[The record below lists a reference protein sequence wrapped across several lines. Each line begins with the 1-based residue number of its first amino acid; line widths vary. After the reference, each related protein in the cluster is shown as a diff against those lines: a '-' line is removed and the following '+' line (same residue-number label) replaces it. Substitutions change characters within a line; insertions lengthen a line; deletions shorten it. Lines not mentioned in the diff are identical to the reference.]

1 MRLSEL
7 LGLTWSDIDLD
18 TGTVNLDTNK
28 TDDPRLWALNS
39 SVVVA
44 LSRWKKL
51 MSREALKTRRLIV
64 HPKSGRLFNPD
75 GAARRLRKYAR
86 LAGLD
91 RSQLYEHSDERIA
104 LRVHDMR
111 ATFVTISL
119 AQGQSETWVSDRT
132 GHRSSQMLQNYRR
145 VARTYQE
152 LNLGPLAPL
161 YECIPEL
168 AEMTSG

>member
-1 MRLSEL
+1 MMS
-7 LGLTWSDIDLD
+7 
-18 TGTVNLDTNK
+18 
-28 TDDPRLWALNS
+28 NS
-39 SVVVA
+39 
-44 LSRWKKL
+44 
-51 MSREALKTRRLIV
+51 ALKAKWLIV

-86 LAGLD
+86 LAGLE
-91 RSQLYEHSDERIA
+91 RTQLYEQSEERIA

-161 YECIPEL
+161 DQSIPEL
-168 AEMTSG
+168 AELEAK